1 MANLTFS
8 EITDRMPEQVLYDAE
23 ELLRVNANDS
33 IDTALL
39 YIYERRLRALL
50 LRMDAEVM
58 EEEIAAVVG
67 TSTYQTN
74 AATIHIIEVLYRS
87 ADVDEVNLL
96 KTEST
101 SKDNMDPD
109 WRTADDA
116 TPEVWW
122 NDELDPSIDDLPAIT
137 AEHFMVRPAPD
148 EAGTLRVYRTS
159 LPTGG
164 ALSADFLNPI
174 LLYEMVAQGMR
185 EMAPEQ
191 ESEERADINQAVAD
205 FFDGLAT
212 LWEEAT
218 TNRVL
223 L

>member
-1 MANLTFS
+1 M
-8 EITDRMPEQVLYDAE
+8 I
-23 ELLRVNANDS
+23 
-33 IDTALL
+33 
-39 YIYERRLRALL
+39 
-50 LRMDAEVM
+50 
-58 EEEIAAVVG
+58 
-67 TSTYQTN
+67 
-74 AATIHIIEVLYRS
+74 
-87 ADVDEVNLL
+87 
-96 KTEST
+96 
-101 SKDNMDPD
+101 
-109 WRTADDA
+109 
-116 TPEVWW
+116 
-122 NDELDPSIDDLPAIT
+122 
-137 AEHFMVRPAPD
+137 RPAPD
-148 EAGTLRVYRTS
+148 ADGMLRVYRTS